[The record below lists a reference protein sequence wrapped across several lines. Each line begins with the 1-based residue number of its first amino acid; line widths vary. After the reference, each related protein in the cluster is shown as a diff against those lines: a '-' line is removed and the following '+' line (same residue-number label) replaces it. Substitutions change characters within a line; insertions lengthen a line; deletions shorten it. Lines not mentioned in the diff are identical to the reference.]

1 VSDWFTVLAQIVNFL
16 ILVALL
22 KYFLYG
28 RIVEAMERREDSI
41 AERWNSAE
49 EREAEL
55 QQELES
61 ANQKKQELEQQREK
75 MMEEA
80 REEVENYRDELTDKA
95 RQEAEDARLRWE
107 ESLQEETDAFLKD
120 LRKRSTEQI
129 LAVVRK
135 VLSDLSDAQLEQRIV
150 HTFLEQ
156 LDKLN
161 PEEHDKIQNSLAG
174 GDSQALIQTAF
185 EHPDKL
191 QDQLTSKLKDLFGE
205 ELEVRYEHSDD
216 LICGIALQTDS
227 HKVAWDL
234 GDYLHH
240 LEDEIRQALE
250 EETTERR
257 AAEITEE
264 ETFENSN
271 EETEQSVEQTESS
284 ESQA

>member
-1 VSDWFTVLAQIVNFL
+1 MSGWFTIAAQIVNFL

-28 RIVEAMERREDSI
+28 RIVDAMRRREESI

-49 EREAEL
+49 QREAEL

-61 ANQKKQELEQQREK
+61 ARQKKQELEQQREK

-80 REEVENYRDELTDKA
+80 REEVVNYREKLADKA
-95 RQEAEDARLRWE
+95 RQEAEDARSRWQ
-107 ESLQEETDAFLKD
+107 ESLEEETDAFLKD

-135 VLSDLSDAQLEQRIV
+135 VLKDLSDAELEQRIV

-156 LDKLN
+156 LDELSR
-161 PEEHDKIQNSLAG
+161 EEQDKIQNSLAG

-185 EHPDKL
+185 EQPDELK
-191 QDQLTSKLKDLFGE
+191 DQLNSKLKDRFGE
-205 ELEVRYEHSDD
+205 ELQVRYEHSDD

-250 EETTERR
+250 EETVGTLGSLPE
-257 AAEITEE
+257 
-264 ETFENSN
+264 
-271 EETEQSVEQTESS
+271 EQTASS
-284 ESQA
+284 ESQV